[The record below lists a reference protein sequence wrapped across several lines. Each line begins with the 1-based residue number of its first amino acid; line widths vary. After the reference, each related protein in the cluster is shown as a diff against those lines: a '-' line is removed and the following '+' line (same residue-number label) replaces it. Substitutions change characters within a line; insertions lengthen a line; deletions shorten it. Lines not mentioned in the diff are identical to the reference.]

1 MEKILS
7 LSGPTLD
14 LAPSV
19 VTERK
24 FQNKCRL
31 YIGNVSSE
39 ITEEELLELFK
50 PFGESTELF
59 LNKEK
64 NFSFIRMVRSGTLR
78 HVLQNLIP
86 LNQLQGCALTCSSG
100 N

>member
-39 ITEEELLELFK
+39 INEEELLELFK

-64 NFSFIRMVRSGTLR
+64 NFAFIRMVRIYFYYCPFS
-78 HVLQNLIP
+78 
-86 LNQLQGCALTCSSG
+86 NQIGKGYQPTSKILDC
-100 N
+100 